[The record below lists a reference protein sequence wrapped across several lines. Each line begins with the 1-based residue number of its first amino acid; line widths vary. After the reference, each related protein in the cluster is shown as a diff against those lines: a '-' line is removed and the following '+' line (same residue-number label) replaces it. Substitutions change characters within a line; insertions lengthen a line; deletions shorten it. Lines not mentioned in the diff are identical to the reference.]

1 MTPIPASHADHDPLA
16 IAAHAAGDATGS
28 ELDDA
33 LALVAACADCAA
45 LHHDLRSIAAALPD
59 LPAPVRTRDF
69 RLTPGQA
76 ASLRPAGWRRLL
88 APLAGPRFA
97 FTGPL
102 GTGLATLGIVGFLAA
117 GAIGAP
123 LAGTA
128 AVPGDAA
135 ALGSGGPVAAVP
147 APSEAPMAASGAPAT
162 SAPIEMAPAGGT
174 PTGEGPIAQ
183 APASPEPVGV
193 GSGAGAS
200 GYDPLSGSDAAS
212 PGISSNLSGTGGGGP
227 IESGAAD
234 PKTGDGRERVTLAA
248 PGEVAT
254 DQATD
259 AVVQAAPAAAPLV
272 VLAGAMLVAGLLL
285 GGLRLIARRAA

>member
-135 ALGSGGPVAAVP
+135 AGTAAGAGNSGAHGR
-147 APSEAPMAASGAPAT
+147 SEASPAAPQEMKALEDASMAPALVPPEPGRLTAPVASGAPA
-162 SAPIEMAPAGGT
+162 IE
-174 PTGEGPIAQ
+174 Q
-183 APASPEPVGV
+183 PVDRTTA
-193 GSGAGAS
+193 AGAS
-200 GYDPLSGSDAAS
+200 EAPEGVG
-212 PGISSNLSGTGGGGP
+212 GTQSWTNP
-227 IESGAAD
+227 S
-234 PKTGDGRERVTLAA
+234 LAA
-248 PGEVAT
+248 GAT
-254 DQATD
+254 GPESAGATP
-259 AVVQAAPAAAPLV
+259 PAAAVDAGTVPVLPLV
-272 VLAGAMLVAGLLL
+272 SGLTLVAGLLL
-285 GGLRLIARRAA
+285 AGLRVAGRRVAR